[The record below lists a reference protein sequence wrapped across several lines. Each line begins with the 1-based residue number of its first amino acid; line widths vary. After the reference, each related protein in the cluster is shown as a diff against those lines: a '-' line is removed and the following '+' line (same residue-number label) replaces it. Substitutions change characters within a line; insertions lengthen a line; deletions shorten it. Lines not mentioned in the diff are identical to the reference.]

1 LGFDSPNT
9 AIITALEKLISEPE
23 LKRSRKEQEIK
34 IQELGNRLE
43 KEQKRTQE
51 FQRELEI
58 KVEETQKQLI
68 YESELKRSRKEQE
81 IKIQELGNRLE
92 EEQKRTRELQ
102 RELEIKVEETQKQ
115 IKDLEK
121 NIEKAER
128 REIYLEEIHNNY
140 MLQVQTLIK
149 QKQILAPGEKKQWW
163 RFW

>member
-1 LGFDSPNT
+1 MTTKIGSYISNKFLLLFPVHRGLEKIKTKVPGDLWEKIEDLGFDSPNT
-9 AIITALEKLISEPE
+9 AVITALEKLIGEPE
-23 LKRSRKEQEIK
+23 LKRSGKEQEIK
-34 IQELGNRLE
+34 IQELGN
-43 KEQKRTQE
+43 K
-51 FQRELEI
+51 
-58 KVEETQKQLI
+58 
-68 YESELKRSRKEQE
+68 
-81 IKIQELGNRLE
+81 LE

-102 RELEIKVEETQKQ
+102 RELEIKVEETQKR

-149 QKQILAPGEKKQWW
+149 QKQILAPGENKPWW

>member
-1 LGFDSPNT
+1 MYTEEWKKIKTKVPGDLWEKVEDLGFDSPNT
-9 AIITALEKLISEPE
+9 AVITALEKLICEPE
-23 LKRSRKEQEIK
+23 LKRS
-34 IQELGNRLE
+34 G
-43 KEQKRTQE
+43 
-51 FQRELEI
+51 
-58 KVEETQKQLI
+58 
-68 YESELKRSRKEQE
+68 KEQE

-92 EEQKRTRELQ
+92 EEQKRTLELQ

-149 QKQILAPGEKKQWW
+149 QKHILAPGENKPWW

>member
-9 AIITALEKLISEPE
+9 AIITALEKLISEP
-23 LKRSRKEQEIK
+23 
-34 IQELGNRLE
+34 
-43 KEQKRTQE
+43 
-51 FQRELEI
+51 
-58 KVEETQKQLI
+58 
-68 YESELKRSRKEQE
+68 ELKRSRKEQE